1 MRAHLPVIRR
11 VGLPAAGLRV
21 FADADPWLR
30 WYPWGTKEVV
40 VMSRL
45 PRTVKR
51 LRRASAG
58 EDRAVHPDVLAG
70 VRSVTPYP
78 LGASSARRKLEEE
91 TRAGLLAPRSRKQG
105 PPATVW
111 QRANPRRPHGQ

>member
-1 MRAHLPVIRR
+1 MRAHLPVSRC

-45 PRTVKR
+45 PRAAK
-51 LRRASAG
+51 RRASAG
-58 EDRAVHPDVLAG
+58 EDRAVHPDVLAR
-70 VRSVTPYP
+70 VRSTAPYP